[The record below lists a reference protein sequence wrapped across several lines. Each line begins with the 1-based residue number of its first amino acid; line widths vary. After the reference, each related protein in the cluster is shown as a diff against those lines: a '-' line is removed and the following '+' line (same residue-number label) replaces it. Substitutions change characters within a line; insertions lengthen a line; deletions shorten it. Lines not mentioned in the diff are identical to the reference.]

1 MGQNRSIED
10 EFWEYAGEIYRRD
23 GVSRILLDWQDQ
35 HAANVN
41 AVLLCL
47 WAAHRGRALSA
58 SDCAALQSAVAGWHA
73 AAVVPLRNLRG
84 RMKADWSDLAP
95 GYEKVRQA
103 VFDAEMAAE
112 RAEQAAMIRALA
124 PWPNLGGT
132 ASCHL
137 ARQNVLSY
145 LETADTAALA
155 DLLTLIG

>member
-1 MGQNRSIED
+1 
-10 EFWEYAGEIYRRD
+10 
-23 GVSRILLDWQDQ
+23 
-35 HAANVN
+35 
-41 AVLLCL
+41 
-47 WAAHRGRALSA
+47 
-58 SDCAALQSAVAGWHA
+58 
-73 AAVVPLRNLRG
+73 
-84 RMKADWSDLAP
+84 MKADWSDLAP